1 MKRNFKQQEVLLVT
15 KSRFAKRICIGIEKD
30 GNNGST
36 SLDQLTEACWN
47 GLLFEILP
55 ELLENSTE
63 GKELYLWHVRQGE
76 SFLHAEYSE
85 EAFSTID
92 HFMSIDPYFFL
103 PGNYE
108 N

>member
-1 MKRNFKQQEVLLVT
+1 MKKSFKQQEVLLVT
-15 KSRFAKRICIGIEKD
+15 NNQFSKRACIGIEKD
-30 GNNGST
+30 GHKRIPSGE
-36 SLDQLTEACWN
+36 QLIAACWN
-47 GLLFEILP
+47 GLLHEILP
-55 ELLENSTE
+55 EIMETSSE
-63 GKELYLWHVRQGE
+63 GHELFLWHVRQGE

-85 EAFSTID
+85 EAFTSID